1 MLRITLLTSII
12 LLSAGCASMQ
22 TDDQV
27 TSRFDPD
34 RIEVEMD
41 RDNITKS
48 FQAPLYMLNIKK
60 EDIPDHLPGPSE
72 TYVEPTSCLVAKVEY
87 DNLNMML
94 GIDEAALEA
103 EEFGMISLDASDA
116 IESTITD
123 FIPFEDVIK
132 YVSGAT
138 KHEKKVAAAYF
149 RGQIRRAYLRGY
161 IHRNTCETPTPTAKP
176 GENTLTASNT
186 LVDDDRQISMAD
198 NRAVADDEFDIYV
211 SPAPRTG
218 DDIVYVRPIATEPAV
233 DENNSQR
240 DSLDTQPIE
249 RLSNDKPAALPA
261 RALAA
266 ND

>member
-1 MLRITLLTSII
+1 MLRIALLTSII

-34 RIEVEMD
+34 RIEVDMD

-72 TYVEPTSCLVAKVEY
+72 TYVEPTSCLMAKVEY
-87 DNLNMML
+87 DNLNTLL
-94 GIDEAALEA
+94 GIDEATLEA
-103 EEFGMISLDASDA
+103 EEYGMISLDASDA
-116 IESTITD
+116 IESTISD

-161 IHRNTCETPTPTAKP
+161 INRNTCETPVPSAKP
-176 GENTLTASNT
+176 VETTITASNT
-186 LVDDDRQISMAD
+186 LVGDDRQIG
-198 NRAVADDEFDIYV
+198 VIETGEEFDIYV
-211 SPAPRTG
+211 SPKPRTYDESY
-218 DDIVYVRPIATEPAV
+218 DDVVQLEPINV
-233 DENNSQR
+233 DETPGR
-240 DSLDTQPIE
+240 GDTRELKQIE
-249 RLSNDKPAALPA
+249 RVSDPDDRPAPLPMRAIAA
-261 RALAA
+261 R
-266 ND
+266 D